1 MERRKA
7 VKSRLHIFVAVLALA
22 ATFGFA
28 APSVAEPPAGSK
40 NFSTPAV
47 APNYFSNEGG
57 PVARQPAPLPAAPP
71 AASSAV
77 REEAEEPAPQ
87 AAAAPPRAE
96 RPVVTTARAR
106 DRHRPAHAQARRSDS
121 RKAVAV
127 RSRNVKPARVV
138 AHSDRPRAARLAH
151 AEPHAAKTRP
161 VSAKGPRAGRG

>member
-1 MERRKA
+1 
-7 VKSRLHIFVAVLALA
+7 VKSRLYIVAAALA
-22 ATFGFA
+22 VTAAFFA
-28 APSVAEPPAGSK
+28 NPSFAEPPAGSK

-47 APNYFSNEGG
+47 APNYFSNESG
-57 PVARQPAPLPAAPP
+57 PIARQPAPLPVAPP
-71 AASSAV
+71 VPTSNAA

-87 AAAAPPRAE
+87 PAAAAPRAE
-96 RPVVTTARAR
+96 RRAVTTERAR

-138 AHSDRPRAARLAH
+138 ARSDRPRAARLAH